1 MQADENARTL
11 LAAIV
16 NSSEDAIVSKNLD
29 GIVTSWNAAA
39 ERIYGW
45 KAGEIIGCSKA
56 LVIPPD
62 LPDELSMIL
71 AQIRS
76 GQRIPQYETKRL
88 RKDGGIIDVAIS
100 VSPIKDALGDTVGAA
115 TIVRDITEQKR
126 QENRL
131 RQSHDTF
138 RHLVE
143 NSPFGVYVV
152 DADFRLMQASQGAQ
166 KVFENIRPL
175 LNQDFAYIMHFLWQ
189 DPFASEAIARFR
201 HTLETGEPYY
211 GGTMVQD
218 RVDIDTTESYDWK
231 IERVTLPD
239 GRFGVVCHF
248 YDLSERQRYQQEIAD
263 LNQRLRRAVAE
274 THHRVKNN
282 LQRLSA
288 LVEMQL
294 PDTGDTVRV
303 SALERVGQH
312 IRTLASLHDLL
323 TLDSYGQEP
332 NSAIALHSALEKMVV
347 LLQSTEGVR
356 QIQMD
361 LQPVTASLARGGSF
375 VLLANELILNALKHG
390 GSNVLVRLY
399 RQTPEETGN
408 AVLEVIDD
416 GPGFPTGFD
425 PHTAANTGLELI
437 ESLGQWDL
445 GGQIFYDNQP
455 EGGAQVRV
463 IFPITPK
470 PN

>member
-1 MQADENARTL
+1 MQSDENARTL

-16 NSSEDAIVSKNLD
+16 DSSEDAIVSKNLE
-29 GIVTSWNAAA
+29 GIVTSWNSAA

-45 KAGEIIGCSKA
+45 KSEEIIGSSKA
-56 LVIPPD
+56 LVIPSD
-62 LPDELSMIL
+62 LPDELPSIL
-71 AQIRS
+71 TQIRA
-76 GQRIPQYETKRL
+76 GQRIAQYETRRL
-88 RKDGGIIDVAIS
+88 RKDGAIIDVAIS
-100 VSPIKDALGDTVGAA
+100 VSPIKDGHGDIIGAA

-126 QENRL
+126 QENWL

-152 DADFRLMQASQGAQ
+152 DADFRLMQVSQGAQ

-218 RVDIDTTESYDWK
+218 RVDIDVTESYDWK

-263 LNQRLRRAVAE
+263 LNLRLRRAVAE

-303 SALERVGQH
+303 GALERVGQH

-332 NSAIALHSALEKMVV
+332 NSAIALHSALEKMVQ

-356 QIQMD
+356 QIRTD
-361 LQPVTASLARGGSF
+361 LEPVTASLTRGGSF

-399 RQTPEETGN
+399 RQMPEEVGN
-408 AVLEVIDD
+408 AVLEVADN
-416 GPGFPTGFD
+416 GPGFPPGFD

-445 GGQIFYDNQP
+445 GGNIFYENRP
-455 EGGAQVRV
+455 EGGARVRV
-463 IFPITPK
+463 IFPIAPK
-470 PN
+470 PK